1 MRTGEYGWTATHC
14 SAPQSGSTVVEGCVE
29 DEAGLDA
36 PATNTDP
43 RGTMG
48 MTPRVVTSARKHERG
63 AVRSRRI
70 LTMPSAR
77 ALPPA
82 GAGICVDEGPAGAQ
96 NDEPFLQT
104 LMTIHHPGT
113 CNNDSS

>member
-29 DEAGLDA
+29 EEAGLDA

-48 MTPRVVTSARKHERG
+48 LM
-63 AVRSRRI
+63 RI
-70 LTMPSAR
+70 PWTRWLNGDDTTGR
-77 ALPPA
+77 HL
-82 GAGICVDEGPAGAQ
+82 CT
-96 NDEPFLQT
+96 QT
-104 LMTIHHPGT
+104 
-113 CNNDSS
+113 